1 MLNKVMLIGFVG
13 QDPEIKILSNN
24 KPMAKFS
31 LATSKS
37 WKDKNGEYQ
46 SKSEWHNIVIYN
58 EHLANFVSK
67 YILKGAKL
75 YLEGEI
81 VSNKYTDSNNVER
94 LSYQIQVN
102 EVKILENKKIE
113 TKNEEN
119 TTSQVADNELDDDMP
134 F

>member
-1 MLNKVMLIGFVG
+1 
-13 QDPEIKILSNN
+13 
-24 KPMAKFS
+24 
-31 LATSKS
+31 
-37 WKDKNGEYQ
+37 
-46 SKSEWHNIVIYN
+46 
-58 EHLANFVSK
+58 LANFVSK
-67 YILKGAKL
+67 HISKSAKL

-119 TTSQVADNELDDDMP
+119 TTSQVANDELDDDMP

>member
-81 VSNKYTDSNNVER
+81 VSNK
-94 LSYQIQVN
+94 
-102 EVKILENKKIE
+102 
-113 TKNEEN
+113 
-119 TTSQVADNELDDDMP
+119 
-134 F
+134 